1 MFFELLAVAASVGV
15 AGDVYDVTMTEKGLK
30 AGIAVE
36 ANDWLVGSKPSAVSL
51 YLRDGLVFAMCV
63 IPAVVFAA
71 VAHNVPLGYG
81 ALVAPVVFGVKHI
94 LGGLQWR
101 KLLKGGK
108 LSTMPQSAWQKFLDF

>member
-1 MFFELLAVAASVGV
+1 MFFELLAVAAIVGI
-15 AGDVYDVTMTEKGLK
+15 AGDVYDVTMTERGIK

-36 ANDWLVGSKPSAVSL
+36 DNDWLVGSKPSAVAL

-63 IPAVVFAA
+63 IPAVVFAT

-101 KLLKGGK
+101 KLLAAKK
-108 LSTMPQSAWQKFLDF
+108 